1 MAGWL
6 YRIGRAAAAHRLV
19 FIGVWLVLVAVAV
32 VSVRA
37 LGAETNNTL
46 TLPGTDSQAA
56 FDVPKT
62 LAILFVPKSVA
73 GNSLGRTVNKPGIWI
88 SPPPPTTESIKPANS
103 AEHAS
108 TDNSE

>member
-19 FIGVWLVLVAVAV
+19 FIGAWLVLVAVAV

-56 FDVPKT
+56 FDL
-62 LAILFVPKSVA
+62 LAAKFPPQQNGANLSCSRWTA
-73 GNSLGRTVNKPGIWI
+73 GP
-88 SPPPPTTESIKPANS
+88 
-103 AEHAS
+103 
-108 TDNSE
+108 